1 MTIGER
7 GSLHVE
13 YDVEITELQ
22 QRCKSNTHR
31 IDKLEKNT
39 EAINKLATSV
49 EVMAHEQKRTNE
61 KVTAI
66 DQKVSTLEALPG
78 KRWNGVVDKIL
89 FAVVAAV
96 IGYLLSKGG
105 L

>member
-1 MTIGER
+1 M
-7 GSLHVE
+7 E